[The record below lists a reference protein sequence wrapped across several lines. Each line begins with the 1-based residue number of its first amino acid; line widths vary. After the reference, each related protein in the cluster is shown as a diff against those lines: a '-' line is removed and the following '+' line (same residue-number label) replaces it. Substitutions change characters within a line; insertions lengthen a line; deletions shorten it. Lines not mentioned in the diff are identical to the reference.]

1 MTPEATRTI
10 ATLRREFYSLF
21 AKLMDSPVKITGSA
35 LNSSASIASWV
46 DNRERLNYINIY
58 AYSAPDEL
66 LSQRPL
72 ILKLTINKGAGS
84 INFVRRDQP
93 CRGLNQAWQFELTVL
108 PEELLDFLPWVV
120 HVVQAKAK
128 GSVPLSPTS
137 PYPVELD
144 AANVLLAAEA
154 WTQQARQSA
163 ALDGLTENPMGSKV
177 TNLYDS
183 NRQRGRT
190 GSMLLG

>member
-10 ATLRREFYSLF
+10 TTLRREFYSRF
-21 AKLMDSPVKITGSA
+21 ATVMDRPVKITGSA

-46 DNRERLNYINIY
+46 DHRERLNYINIY

-66 LSQRPL
+66 LCQRTL
-72 ILKLTINKGAGS
+72 ILKLAINKGAGS

-93 CRGLNQAWQFELTVL
+93 CRGLNQTWQFELTVL
-108 PEELLDFLPWVV
+108 PEEILNLLPWMI
-120 HVVQAKAK
+120 HVIQTKAK
-128 GSVPLSPTS
+128 GSFASSQTP

-144 AANVLLAAEA
+144 AANVLLATEA
-154 WTQQARQSA
+154 WTQQAKQSA
-163 ALDGLTENPMGSKV
+163 TLDRLQENQTGSTG
-177 TNLYDS
+177 TNLYHT
-183 NRQRGRT
+183 RQSGRT